1 MKNTAPATLPKGAAD
16 VQAAQIIPLE
26 FTGSGSEYFRIWI
39 VNTLLAALT
48 LGLYLP
54 WARVRK
60 LRYVY
65 GNTLIDGAP
74 LDFHGDPRKMFRGHA
89 YISGLFLVYLMAGNA
104 SPLAGA
110 VAALVLGGLW
120 PWLVNLSMQFRLHH
134 TSWRGLRFAFT
145 GQTRDAYV
153 AFGPVAV
160 LGGLFL
166 SAGSF
171 VDPESDAVG
180 AAEIINVAVLG
191 VGVLLLP
198 WLWHRIK
205 TYQQSHLAYGALK
218 LRFKGSV
225 GGFYGVALTSVGIA
239 LAGLVLA
246 ALVFWLE
253 LRLTAGQSTAQR
265 LFSKDG
271 PGVGQMLR
279 MMLEVVLI
287 VGGCYLWSLAF
298 YRTGMQNLVWSHTG
312 NQLLRFKSHLRVA
325 DMMKLTLKNTLL
337 LGLTLGLYWPFA
349 FIAMTR
355 LRLEAVDVHTR
366 YPLDMLQAQVR
377 ASTRDTVGD
386 AAGELL
392 GADLG
397 L

>member
-1 MKNTAPATLPKGAAD
+1 MTTTTLATLPQGAAEA
-16 VQAAQIIPLE
+16 QAAQIVPLE

-39 VNTLLAALT
+39 VNTLLVALT

-65 GNTLIDGAP
+65 GNTLVDGAP
-74 LDFHGDPRKMFRGHA
+74 LDFHGDPRKMFRGHVLV
-89 YISGLFLVYLMAGNA
+89 SGLFLAYLTAGHSSA
-104 SPLAGA
+104 LAGG

-120 PWLVNLSMQFRLHH
+120 PWLVNLSMRFRLHH

-145 GQTRDAYV
+145 GQTREAYV
-153 AFGPVAV
+153 AFGPLAV
-160 LGGLFL
+160 VGALFL
-166 SAGSF
+166 VSQGF
-171 VDPESDAVG
+171 VDQDAHAWSKAVVV
-180 AAEIINVAVLG
+180 NLTVLG
-191 VGVLLLP
+191 VGLLLSP

-205 TYQQSHLAYGALK
+205 AYQQSHLAYGTLK

-225 GGFYGVALTSVGIA
+225 GGFYGVALKSVGMA
-239 LAGLVLA
+239 LAGVALA
-246 ALVFWLE
+246 SLVFWLE
-253 LRLTAGQSTAQR
+253 LRLSTGHTTAKQ
-265 LFSKDG
+265 LFSKGG
-271 PGVGQMLR
+271 PGVGLVLR
-279 MMLEVVLI
+279 LMLEAMLI
-287 VGGCYLWSLAF
+287 MGGCYLWSLAF
-298 YRTGMQNLVWSHTG
+298 YRAAMQNLVWSHTG
-312 NQLLRFKSHLRVA
+312 NQLLRFKSRLRVA
-325 DMMKLTLKNTLL
+325 DVMTLTFKNTLL

-355 LRLEAVDVHTR
+355 LRLQAVHVHAR
-366 YPLDMLQAQVR
+366 YPLDMLQAEVE
-377 ASTRDTVGD
+377 ATTKETAGD